1 MFDTHGDFQWQN
13 GFIQPDEMDNPHNDE
28 AGRFCPQCNLPVKKE
43 AVYCPHCGALIN
55 NRAPI
60 ISHHEDTGSEREEW
74 MGVPFQPNEPEE
86 PPQEEELF
94 CPSCSRPIKEDTIY
108 CPHCGRLCATASTEP
123 KEWDNTD
130 NDPPPQ
136 PGKSPRRSLLII
148 IAILAIGAL
157 IAAGIFLIIPLL
169 SEEDSNEEKEGT
181 ALFSQWSEENPSA
194 AVTATP
200 WETPQAEE
208 YDAAAPSGTPALPTA
223 APILTPGPFTVIQN
237 GQYEL
242 CTVDQNR
249 ALCVDAG
256 GNGTIWLSW
265 AAKGEGDSFSI
276 FAGTEP
282 QIYSIAGTAGSL
294 GVSKSGEAL
303 QLGLTNG
310 RWSFASA
317 GGGGYYICLA
327 DYPGYVLGYSGGTP
341 AIEAY
346 DPSSNMQKWSLTQ
359 SQTTQWEQGTEAEQ
373 WLEAFIPMLDDTYIT
388 AEDVYGLDQVT
399 MGYIRN
405 GIYALSGKIFE
416 TKAYQDFF
424 SSQPWYVPYSQDGNA
439 VQKRFNDYQNH
450 NLSIC
455 TEYERMMGW
464 R

>member
-1 MFDTHGDFQWQN
+1 MADG
-13 GFIQPDEMDNPHNDE
+13 P
-28 AGRFCPQCNLPVKKE
+28 L
-43 AVYCPHCGALIN
+43 
-55 NRAPI
+55 
-60 ISHHEDTGSEREEW
+60 
-74 MGVPFQPNEPEE
+74 
-86 PPQEEELF
+86 
-94 CPSCSRPIKEDTIY
+94 
-108 CPHCGRLCATASTEP
+108 
-123 KEWDNTD
+123 
-130 NDPPPQ
+130 
-136 PGKSPRRSLLII
+136 
-148 IAILAIGAL
+148 
-157 IAAGIFLIIPLL
+157 PLL
-169 SEEDSNEEKEGT
+169 
-181 ALFSQWSEENPSA
+181 
-194 AVTATP
+194 
-200 WETPQAEE
+200 
-208 YDAAAPSGTPALPTA
+208 
-223 APILTPGPFTVIQN
+223 
-237 GQYEL
+237 
-242 CTVDQNR
+242 
-249 ALCVDAG
+249 
-256 GNGTIWLSW
+256 
-265 AAKGEGDSFSI
+265 
-276 FAGTEP
+276 
-282 QIYSIAGTAGSL
+282 
-294 GVSKSGEAL
+294 
-303 QLGLTNG
+303 
-310 RWSFASA
+310 

-373 WLEAFIPMLDDTYIT
+373 WLDAFIPMLDDTYIT

>member
-1 MFDTHGDFQWQN
+1 MLDTQGDFQWQN
-13 GFIQPDEMDNPHNDE
+13 GFIQPDEMDKSHNDE
-28 AGRFCPQCNLPVKKE
+28 AGLFCPQCNLPVKKE

-55 NRAPI
+55 NSNSI
-60 ISHHEDTGSEREEW
+60 
-74 MGVPFQPNEPEE
+74 VQPNEPEE
-86 PPQEEELF
+86 PPQEKEIL
-94 CPSCSRPIKEDTIY
+94 CPSCGQPIKEDTIY
-108 CPHCGRLCATASTEP
+108 CPHCGRPRAKTPA
-123 KEWDNTD
+123 KDNTD
-130 NDPPPQ
+130 NDPPTKPRES
-136 PGKSPRRSLLII
+136 SPRLILLV
-148 IAILAIGAL
+148 AAALAIVAL
-157 IAAGIFLIIPLL
+157 IVAGIFLIIPLL
-169 SEEDSNEEKEGT
+169 PEKDSDEEKEAS
-181 ALFSQWSEENPSA
+181 ALFSQGSEEKPAA

-200 WETPQAEE
+200 WETPRAEV
-208 YDAAAPSGTPALPTA
+208 YAPTAAPSGTPAFPTA

-249 ALCVDAG
+249 TLCVDAG

-265 AAKGEGDSFSI
+265 AVKGEGDSFSI

-310 RWSFASA
+310 SWSFASA

-346 DPSSNMQKWSLTQ
+346 DPNSNMQKWSLTQ

-424 SSQPWYVPYSQDGNA
+424 SSQPWYVPYSQDGNV